1 MPLCRSTFH
10 PFPILHCSFQFH
22 SLTTQGISYG
32 EGERKTSQDTRLV
45 ELPHSNSASTV
56 DAHSVPP
63 SLSQSDINSVETF
76 LIFIGWAK
84 SCHSILGSM
93 LDAHPN
99 VILAHE
105 YNLFPKI
112 GRPSL
117 NRKRLY
123 QELYKNS
130 YTSVRSNGWRD
141 SGKYSKGYSLE
152 IDGSWQGRFTELKVI
167 GDKSGGRA
175 VKEYNRDSKKFKK
188 LYQQLASSVKVP
200 IKVLQVV
207 RNPLDMIAT
216 KVLYMGS
223 SSKYTK
229 VNATIEHKYRNF
241 ELINKVAIDFLNF
254 TKAIMRMIPDVG
266 LSPPLEVHCEDL
278 ISHPSK
284 TISDICQFLDLECS
298 PDYLQMCVDKT
309 FKNVS
314 ESRHLVD
321 WDPNTLP
328 SLIEQL
334 RTFPFF
340 QKYKLSI

>member
-1 MPLCRSTFH
+1 MNTTFSQKLEDQVLIEKGCIRNFTKTATH
-10 PFPILHCSFQFH
+10 QLGAMVGVVPEK
-22 SLTTQGISYG
+22 TVKGI
-32 EGERKTSQDTRLV
+32 
-45 ELPHSNSASTV
+45 
-56 DAHSVPP
+56 
-63 SLSQSDINSVETF
+63 
-76 LIFIGWAK
+76 
-84 SCHSILGSM
+84 
-93 LDAHPN
+93 
-99 VILAHE
+99 
-105 YNLFPKI
+105 
-112 GRPSL
+112 
-117 NRKRLY
+117 
-123 QELYKNS
+123 
-130 YTSVRSNGWRD
+130 
-141 SGKYSKGYSLE
+141 YSLE

-188 LYQQLASSVKVP
+188 LYRQLASSVKVP
-200 IKVLQVV
+200 IEVLQVV

-328 SLIEQL
+328 LLIEQL
-334 RTFPFF
+334 RTFHSFRNTN
-340 QKYKLSI
+340 